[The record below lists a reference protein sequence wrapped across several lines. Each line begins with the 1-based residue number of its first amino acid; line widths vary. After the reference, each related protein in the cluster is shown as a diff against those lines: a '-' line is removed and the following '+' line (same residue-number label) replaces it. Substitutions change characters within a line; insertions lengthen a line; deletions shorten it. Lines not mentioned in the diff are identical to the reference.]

1 MNRPARVTP
10 GEYAATMAALERVME
25 ELEPTQEIA
34 RVAFEPDDPLE
45 ETQEIF
51 PNAAIVGTW
60 EPMRRLTPCG
70 EVVTLERYRK

>member
-1 MNRPARVTP
+1 MRRPTFAP
-10 GEYAATMAALERVME
+10 LAQIHDVME

-34 RVAFEPDDPLE
+34 RTSFEPDDPLE

-51 PNAAIVGTW
+51 PNAAITGTW

-70 EVVTLERYRK
+70 EIAWEVSQNRLT